1 MSENNFEYGFEKLRV
16 YQLIRKLR
24 VVLKKMTL
32 TLAAHEKFEL
42 APQISRAIS
51 GMASNIAEGSGRS
64 SKKDQAHFTNM
75 AYSSGLELV
84 SHLLYAMDMEY
95 ISEQEH
101 NILRRDLGVVN
112 GLLSNLYFSQVNRKD
127 SLGEN
132 LSKETD

>member
-1 MSENNFEYGFEKLRV
+1 
-16 YQLIRKLR
+16 
-24 VVLKKMTL
+24 
-32 TLAAHEKFEL
+32 
-42 APQISRAIS
+42 
-51 GMASNIAEGSGRS
+51 
-64 SKKDQAHFTNM
+64 M